1 MPDWAEPVV
10 RYILEVGLPAT
21 LRVSAIAVV
30 GATVI
35 GIVLGTRPHDR
46 SPPSRD
52 PDPGLRR
59 GLPRSADPRDGL
71 HGLLR
76 PPSIN
81 PELEFG
87 PLTATAIALILW
99 GSAQVAE
106 ATRGAVQSI
115 PREQHEA
122 AAALGFGWV
131 GRHRSVILPQAL
143 RRLLPPLVS
152 LLVNIIQNSTL
163 AAVIGGIELLQAG
176 KAQTER
182 LTFYPPAG
190 IGEIHAF
197 EIFAFVALLFFLI
210 SFPLTRLAAYLEKAP
225 RLRATTVGG
234 LRGQRESASCCS
246 TTRSEAAAP
255 LDASSWCVGRRM
267 PGRHAHE
274 VARRPLRRCTSAGRP
289 TRHEVPAGGSTHAL
303 TVRTAGLCPHPSGG
317 GLRRRVQPGDGDAH
331 RVGRS
336 ALRDVR
342 AAARERDRHG
352 RIVRDARPSHRQRRA
367 PGLRAHG
374 KHGSVWSHP
383 VRERLSLQR
392 GLTHGDTS
400 RGWMMTD
407 RLPVCGAAQTH
418 ALGWARLGT

>member
-10 RYILEVGLPAT
+10 RYILTVGLPAT
-21 LRVSAIAVV
+21 LRVSAISVV
-30 GATVI
+30 GATVV
-35 GIVLGTRPHDR
+35 GIVLGTLLTLDAALARVLTR
-46 SPPSRD
+46 
-52 PDPGLRR
+52 GYVEVFR
-59 GLPRSADPRDGL
+59 GLPILVTVFMVYFGL
-71 HGLLR
+71 
-76 PPSIN
+76 PAIN
-81 PELEFG
+81 SELEFS

-210 SFPLTRLAAYLEKAP
+210 SFPLTRLAAYLEK
-225 RLRATTVGG
+225 RLV
-234 LRGQRESASCCS
+234 
-246 TTRSEAAAP
+246 
-255 LDASSWCVGRRM
+255 
-267 PGRHAHE
+267 
-274 VARRPLRRCTSAGRP
+274 
-289 TRHEVPAGGSTHAL
+289 
-303 TVRTAGLCPHPSGG
+303 
-317 GLRRRVQPGDGDAH
+317 
-331 RVGRS
+331 
-336 ALRDVR
+336 
-342 AAARERDRHG
+342 
-352 RIVRDARPSHRQRRA
+352 
-367 PGLRAHG
+367 
-374 KHGSVWSHP
+374 
-383 VRERLSLQR
+383 
-392 GLTHGDTS
+392 
-400 RGWMMTD
+400 
-407 RLPVCGAAQTH
+407 
-418 ALGWARLGT
+418 